1 MKAVNK
7 NGDIST
13 KDTNVKVLLRET
25 HMLALL
31 FKTAHVTAM
40 MKLQCDHNLN

>member
-31 FKTAHVTAM
+31 LKTAHVTAM